1 MFQILMNWRLE
12 AKLRKFQIKQQ
23 QEARVWEA
31 GELAQLIEMP
41 MQRRHQLVWQCEE
54 QDQQPEGPKK
64 QVQRI
69 EREAESSK
77 EQS

>member
-1 MFQILMNWRLE
+1 
-12 AKLRKFQIKQQ
+12 
-23 QEARVWEA
+23 
-31 GELAQLIEMP
+31 MP
-41 MQRRHQLVWQCEE
+41 MQIRHQLVWQCEE